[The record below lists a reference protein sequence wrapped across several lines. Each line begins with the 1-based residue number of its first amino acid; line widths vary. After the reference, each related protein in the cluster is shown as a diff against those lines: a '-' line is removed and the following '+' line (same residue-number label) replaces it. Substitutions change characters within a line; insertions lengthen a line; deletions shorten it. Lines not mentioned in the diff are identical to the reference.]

1 MKTREERKADRNILA
16 MDLTKLLES
25 KAQKNFVKWVAKEKK
40 IDFYQ
45 ALLICQGHSDPIEW
59 EYTLGYKMSNPVY
72 MIAMNMQKKA
82 NREKAMEN
90 FKKELTPEELAI
102 FESEVQTKSM
112 RTKFRSELGK
122 AKK

>member
-1 MKTREERKADRNILA
+1 MRTREERRADREIQA
-16 MDLTKLLES
+16 MDLTKVLES
-25 KAQKNFVKWVAKEKK
+25 RAQLNFIKWVAKEKK

-45 ALLICQGHSDPIEW
+45 AQLICHGKTDPIEW

-72 MIAMNMQKKA
+72 MIAMNLQRKA

-90 FKKELTPEELAI
+90 FKKELTPEEREI
-102 FESEVQTKSM
+102 FERDVQTKHM